1 MDERDDICK
10 KMNAIMLNAR
20 VLTIR
25 DMQIDENKK
34 LEQEYVDAQKKLDLM
49 EEIERLKDLREQH
62 SREERR
68 VVLCH

>member
-34 LEQEYVDAQKKLDLM
+34 LEQEYVDA
-49 EEIERLKDLREQH
+49 
-62 SREERR
+62 
-68 VVLCH
+68 